1 MKLSLENCADF
12 VRSSTPDAVRDAV
25 SELYQAEDAGK
36 AALRQKVAAYF
47 AGKDQR
53 FQRIVGQIEKVQQQR
68 DAVEAEKARHSR
80 ALVEA
85 TLSGDSAVIQRVQGE
100 LARCEAELAS
110 LNGQIEM
117 FTAYEVT
124 GDPALYAEISED
136 HAGLLDL
143 ISSNAQIRGAMYTET
158 EKLRNAWASAVYPE
172 NRKMWVSG
180 DFKEPWMSD
189 FEKVQKDQRKAPETV
204 GAKLDAK
211 ASADM
216 AAEAVKVAEEQRRNI
231 AAQPCTYVSMD

>member
-12 VRSSTPDAVRDAV
+12 ARSSTPEAVRDAV
-25 SELYQAEDAGK
+25 SELYRAETEAK
-36 AALRQKVAAYF
+36 EALRQKVAAYF
-47 AGKDQR
+47 TGKDQR

-85 TLSGDSAVIQRVQGE
+85 TLSDDSAVIQRVQGE
-100 LARCEAELAS
+100 LAKCEAELAS
-110 LNGQIEM
+110 CNSQVEM
-117 FTAYEVT
+117 FTAYELT

-143 ISSNAQIRGAMYTET
+143 ISSNAQIRDAMYTET
-158 EKLRNAWASAVYPE
+158 EKLRSAWASAVYPE

-180 DFKEPWMSD
+180 DFKEPWQSD
-189 FEKVQKDQRKAPETV
+189 FEKVQADQQKTPETV
-204 GAKLDAK
+204 GEKFNAK
-211 ASADM
+211 AAADKK
-216 AAEAVKVAEEQRRNI
+216 AEATRQRS
-231 AAQPCTYVSMD
+231 AAVPGAVFLPGQ